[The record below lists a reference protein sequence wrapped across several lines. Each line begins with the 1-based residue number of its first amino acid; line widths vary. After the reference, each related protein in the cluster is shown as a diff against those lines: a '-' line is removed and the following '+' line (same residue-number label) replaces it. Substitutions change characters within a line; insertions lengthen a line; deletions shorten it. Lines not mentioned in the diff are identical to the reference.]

1 MAALT
6 KQKKEKTFENNWITN
21 VIYLHACGRSDKR
34 KTSKNI
40 WTQLGYKCHL
50 CRVVIENIDH
60 IFNDFL
66 AKKYFFFQRGN
77 ECLWCTAVW
86 ETWTSSKSKKDNC
99 LAARNSKLS
108 FCPTRWPRRDL
119 WSHTMFWIYSNY
131 MNILSIWFAPQA
143 IASWPREG
151 RMAHD
156 RWSPEADV

>member
-66 AKKYFFFQRGN
+66 AIFFSFRGETNVFDALLFERPEPAQSQRKII
-77 ECLWCTAVW
+77 VW
-86 ETWTSSKSKKDNC
+86 LPK
-99 LAARNSKLS
+99 
-108 FCPTRWPRRDL
+108 
-119 WSHTMFWIYSNY
+119 IQI
-131 MNILSIWFAPQA
+131 ILLRHQVTQK
-143 IASWPREG
+143 G
-151 RMAHD
+151 
-156 RWSPEADV
+156 